1 MAQSKYRTNDN
12 YNRKRKN
19 QSRKIFSW
27 ICKKFAFFKLHVT
40 AELGRPAVKIKK
52 VSKNVPNTLTLK
64 IMKETEE
71 GKNLTKTTSHKD
83 LMEKLEFVIKDL
95 KPNEK
100 VYLRRF
106 KKTVDEIKSGTNK
119 KEYQSME
126 SFLNEI

>member
-1 MAQSKYRTNDN
+1 
-12 YNRKRKN
+12 
-19 QSRKIFSW
+19 
-27 ICKKFAFFKLHVT
+27 
-40 AELGRPAVKIKK
+40 
-52 VSKNVPNTLTLK
+52 
-64 IMKETEE
+64 MKETEE